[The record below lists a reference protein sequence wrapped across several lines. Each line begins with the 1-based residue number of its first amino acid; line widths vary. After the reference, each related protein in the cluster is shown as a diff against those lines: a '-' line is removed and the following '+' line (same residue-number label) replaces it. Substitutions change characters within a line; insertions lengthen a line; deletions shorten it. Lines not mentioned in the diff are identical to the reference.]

1 MVNSYTNTSLAVITN
16 EAITFNN
23 NSVQTGC
30 TVTHLAGSA
39 TFALNKSGFYFVTFN
54 GVAAATEAVGD
65 ITVQLQQNGV
75 NVPGALTTVASTAA
89 LTDIESLSFSTIIQ
103 VKPSCYAVDNN
114 VNLTLVNTGVPATFS
129 NVNIVIT
136 KLC

>member
-1 MVNSYTNTSLAVITN
+1 MVNSYTNTNLAVITN

-30 TVTHLAGSA
+30 TVTHSAGSA
-39 TFALNKSGFYFVTFN
+39 TFALNKPGFYFVTFN
-54 GVAAATEAVGD
+54 GIAAATEAIGD

-75 NVPGALTTVASTAA
+75 NVPGALTTASSTTV
-89 LTDIESLSFSTIIQ
+89 LTDIESLNFSTIIQ
-103 VKPSCYAVDNN
+103 VKPSCCAVDNN

-129 NVNIVIT
+129 NVNVVIT

>member
-23 NSVQTGC
+23 NSIQTGC
-30 TVTHLAGSA
+30 TVTHSAGSA
-39 TFALNKSGFYFVTFN
+39 TFALNKPGFYFVTFN
-54 GVAAATEAVGD
+54 GVAAATEAAGD

-75 NVPGALTTVASTAA
+75 NVSGALTTASSTTA

-103 VKPSCYAVDNN
+103 VKPSCCAVDNN

-129 NVNIVIT
+129 NVNVVIT